1 MTSPLQQKMKIA
13 GPVVVTA
20 NRLAD
25 GAVIYRTAGEQWTTD
40 LAAAAVVTTSEAA
53 QALLAGARA
62 DSVRIVDPYVAPVVL
77 AAGRPRPGNLR
88 ERIRAAGPTFP
99 LPGQAQAN
107 GFAASNAHVCA

>member
-1 MTSPLQQKMKIA
+1 M
-13 GPVVVTA
+13 
-20 NRLAD
+20 
-25 GAVIYRTAGEQWTTD
+25 
-40 LAAAAVVTTSEAA
+40 VTTSEAA

>member
-1 MTSPLQQKMKIA
+1 MTSPLQQKIKVT

-25 GAVIYRTAGEQWTTD
+25 GAVIYRTADGQWTTE

-53 QALLAGARA
+53 TALLAGARA
-62 DSVRIVDPYVAPVVL
+62 DQVRIVDPYVAPVEFGG
-77 AAGRPRPGNLR
+77 AGARPGNLR

-99 LPGQAQAN
+99 LPGQSQA
-107 GFAASNAHVCA
+107 SDVHVCA